1 MKVGKVGIHVDERAM
16 RRPAKRITSIDVARA
31 AGVSQTTVSF
41 VLNDKPGHSIPE
53 ATRLR
58 ILEVARELDYR
69 PHASARALAAGRSDI
84 VLLSVPDLPIG
95 AGISRFIEEMASAL
109 ADHGLTLVTHLAGAH
124 GRPLADVCA
133 TVNASVVIGLIP
145 FGEDTAQALY
155 RAGADVVLPSRFS
168 HADAGHPVGR
178 VQVEHLIARGHRRIG
193 YAMPAHPGLLEMA
206 QDRLEGAVQACAD
219 AGLEPPVVLSPS
231 LEIGA
236 AAAAVG
242 QWRSQSVTGVC
253 AFNDETAIAV
263 LAGLRE
269 QGLAA
274 PADLAVIGV
283 DDIPTARLAAPPL
296 TTVTV
301 DLRKAGRGRAEMIMA
316 SLAGGEPQVSAREH
330 WKLIPRA
337 SA

>member
-1 MKVGKVGIHVDERAM
+1 MT
-16 RRPAKRITSIDVARA
+16 RPAKRITSIDVARA

-95 AGISRFIEEMASAL
+95 SAISRFIEEMASAL
-109 ADHGLTLVTHLAGAH
+109 ADQGLTLVTHLAGAH
-124 GRPLADVCA
+124 GRPLPDVCA

-145 FGEDTAQALY
+145 FDEDTVQALY
-155 RAGADVVLPSRFS
+155 RAGADVVLPTRFS

-178 VQVEHLIARGHRRIG
+178 IQVEHLVSRGHRRIG
-193 YAMPAHPGLLEMA
+193 YAMPAHPGLREMA
-206 QDRLEGAVQACAD
+206 EDRLEGVVEACAE
-219 AGLEPPVVLSPS
+219 AGLKPPVVLSTS
-231 LEIGA
+231 LEIPV

-269 QGLAA
+269 QGLTA

-283 DDIPTARLAAPPL
+283 DDIATARLAAPPL
-296 TTVTV
+296 TTVTF
-301 DLRKAGRGRAEMIMA
+301 DLRQAGRGRAEAVMA
-316 SLAGGEPQVSAREH
+316 SLAGGEPKLSAREH
-330 WKLIPRA
+330 WKLIERA